1 MKKFAFRLSLLCI
14 VLVLTQCKEWV
25 YEPPII
31 TTVINNSDVEIF
43 MIMVDGDNPDT
54 INLNERLVTDFIYDY
69 TPPKTKGHF
78 DYLDLTRD
86 EYIAQH
92 PIQQIFIGDAQKL
105 EAAQWKIRP
114 EFILRH
120 FEADRK
126 WYEEHNWTIT
136 YP

>member
-1 MKKFAFRLSLLCI
+1 MKKFAFHLSLLF
-14 VLVLTQCKEWV
+14 LLLGLTQCKEYV

-31 TTVINNSDVEIF
+31 TTVINNSDLNLF

-54 INLNERLVTDFIYDY
+54 INLNDRLVTDFIYDY
-69 TPPKTKGHF
+69 TPPTTKGYF
-78 DYLDLTRD
+78 DYSDLTRY

-105 EAAQWKIRP
+105 EAAKWKIRH

-120 FEADRK
+120 FEADRR